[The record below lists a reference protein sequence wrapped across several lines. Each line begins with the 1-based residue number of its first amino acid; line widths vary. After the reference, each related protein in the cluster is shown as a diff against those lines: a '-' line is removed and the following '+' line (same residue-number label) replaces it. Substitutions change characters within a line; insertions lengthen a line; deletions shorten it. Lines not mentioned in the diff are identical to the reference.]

1 MHIKRG
7 DTVVVISGKD
17 KGKQGKV
24 LKAFP
29 RENKV
34 IVEGIN
40 MITKHQ
46 KAGGPMQE
54 GGIINKEGP
63 LHASKVMIYC
73 DKDAKGV
80 RIGHKVLEN
89 GQKVRV
95 CKKCGDILDK

>member
-1 MHIKRG
+1 MRIKSG

-24 LKAFP
+24 LRTFP
-29 RENKV
+29 RENRV

-46 KAGGPMQE
+46 KPGGPMQE
-54 GGIINKEGP
+54 GGLINKEAP
-63 LHASKVMIYC
+63 LDASKVMLYC
-73 DKDAKGV
+73 EKDEQGV
-80 RIGHKVLEN
+80 RIGKKKLEN
-89 GQKVRV
+89 GERVRI

>member
-1 MHIKRG
+1 MQIKRG
-7 DTVVVISGKD
+7 DTVVVISGKN
-17 KGKQGKV
+17 KGKKGKV

-29 RENKV
+29 SENRV

-46 KAGGPMQE
+46 KASGPMQE
-54 GGIINKEGP
+54 GGIFHKEGP

-73 DKDAKGV
+73 DKDEKGV

-89 GQKVRV
+89 GEKVRV
-95 CKKCGDILDK
+95 CKNCGDILDK

>member
-1 MHIKRG
+1 MHIKSG
-7 DTVVVISGKD
+7 DTVIVKSGKD
-17 KGKQGKV
+17 KDKQGKV
-24 LKAFP
+24 LRTFP
-29 RENKV
+29 SENRV

-46 KAGGPMQE
+46 KASGPMQE

-73 DKDAKGV
+73 EKDKQGV
-80 RIGHKVLEN
+80 RIGHKTLDN